1 MPRPGSAEAKKQSD
15 TGGLGKGNQGGLD
28 MTVWPCKSGAMTSKG
43 MIIDVGGW
51 LRGLGLGQYEA
62 AFRQNEID
70 ERVLPSLTQE
80 DLKEI
85 GVATPSTTCA
95 APPSHEAGHCVAA
108 LAFGIPV
115 ISATIEG
122 N

>member
-1 MPRPGSAEAKKQSD
+1 VRHWGPLGCSRLKQGSAASSSRRDGGAHGNIARATESEA
-15 TGGLGKGNQGGLD
+15 
-28 MTVWPCKSGAMTSKG
+28 SGAPQTTLFHDWG
-43 MIIDVGGW
+43 
-51 LRGLGLGQYEA
+51 E
-62 AFRQNEID
+62 
-70 ERVLPSLTQE
+70 QE